1 MAELADVTFVVV
13 GLNCFLEGE
22 EGDASIPLPAATR
35 GACSCRTPSAS

>member
-22 EGDASIPLPAATR
+22 EATPPMYSQAAI
-35 GACSCRTPSAS
+35 S